1 MFPVMEKE
9 LYQRFIDTRKDGKK
23 IKGWW
28 FNMQVKQI
36 MSVKYPEYILSL
48 SQSQN
53 FFIKKFFFIKK

>member
-9 LYQRFIDTRKDGKK
+9 LYQRFIDKRKDGKK

-53 FFIKKFFFIKK
+53 FFIKNFFFIKK

>member
-9 LYQRFIDTRKDGKK
+9 LYPRFIDTRKDGKK

>member
-28 FNMQVKQI
+28 FNMQNK
-36 MSVKYPEYILSL
+36 L
-48 SQSQN
+48 
-53 FFIKKFFFIKK
+53 

>member
-9 LYQRFIDTRKDGKK
+9 LYQRFIDKRKDGKK

-53 FFIKKFFFIKK
+53 FFIKIFFFIKK